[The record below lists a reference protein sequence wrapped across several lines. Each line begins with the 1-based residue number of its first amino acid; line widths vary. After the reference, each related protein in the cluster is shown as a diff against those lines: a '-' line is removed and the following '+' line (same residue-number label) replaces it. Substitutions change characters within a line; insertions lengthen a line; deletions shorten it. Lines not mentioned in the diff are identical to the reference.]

1 MTNKIKTI
9 LTVLSVTCF
18 ASTAAFSADFLADK
32 HKAAGLSCADCHG
45 DNDKRD
51 GVGVDKCLSC
61 HESFEKLKLSPKT
74 KKYDPNPHA
83 GHYVDL
89 DCNNC
94 HHGHKAQ
101 EIYCDQC
108 HKK

>member
-1 MTNKIKTI
+1 MNKMKIVWGA
-9 LTVLSVTCF
+9 LVLLSF
-18 ASTAAFSADFLADK
+18 TATGALCADFLADQ

-45 DNDKRD
+45 DKDKKD
-51 GVGVDKCLSC
+51 GVDVDKCLSC

-74 KKYDPNPHA
+74 KKYDPNPHN
-83 GHYVDL
+83 GHFVDL